1 MEIRV
6 LHYNLCVLRSDSRVP
21 EKNKN
26 RHLLCYRKDSSL
38 SIETEYFYK
47 FIIKIRL
54 KKVYKKY
61 VHIYGIMLYNRGKE
75 QIWGKERRAWNRHTN
90 TPIK

>member
-1 MEIRV
+1 MLPKSSSNFFIK
-6 LHYNLCVLRSDSRVP
+6 RSFMMLIP
-21 EKNKN
+21 
-26 RHLLCYRKDSSL
+26 HF

-61 VHIYGIMLYNRGKE
+61 VHIYGIMLYNRGEE